1 MEAGKIIKGHVNE
14 MLGLNKSISE
24 VRLEICHKCPL
35 FKNTV
40 GGICNPSLWVN
51 PETDETSTVK
61 KDGYF
66 KGCGCRLKAKTTLN
80 TAHCPAHKW

>member
-24 VRLEICHKCPL
+24 QRLEICRSCPL
-35 FKNTV
+35 FKNTT
-40 GGICNPSLWVN
+40 GGLCNPALWLN

-66 KGCGCRLKAKTTLN
+66 RGCGCRLKAKTTLN
-80 TAHCPAHKW
+80 NAH